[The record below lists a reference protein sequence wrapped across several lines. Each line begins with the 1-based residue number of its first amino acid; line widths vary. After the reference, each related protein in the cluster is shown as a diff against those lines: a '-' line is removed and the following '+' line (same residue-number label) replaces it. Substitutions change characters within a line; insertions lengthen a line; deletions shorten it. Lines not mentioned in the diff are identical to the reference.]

1 MLDRRLWT
9 DEEMDMLRVLYIS
22 GRGFDEIDTA
32 FPERSANAIRQ
43 KASRLGVKRPVVSH
57 SLCESKSVLRC
68 SDGNGGDDA
77 FLFKCGDCGNWI
89 HVDSPDQ
96 HENQAVVCPQCKAVS
111 RYVA

>member
-22 GRGFDEIDTA
+22 RRGFDEIDTA